1 MTALFGDILVDKF
14 RFAYQKHSILHEN
27 MVDMRLC
34 QNYYFPDSTIDYKC
48 GNVLATFT
56 PTKMAGERGS
66 NSSHNL
72 QMPLQELF
80 LECLKDITLDKT
92 EIQQKCRLTLIHL
105 AKNFLLSKPINEY
118 ISVLVEK
125 QYCRLVPE
133 VISSSD
139 NGSCSLYLRYNHDID
154 SEYNPKFLIKFYDKV
169 AEYYKRH
176 KTYICHLQ
184 EPLTEY
190 EKSLVGSAY
199 DEEKN
204 TLNLEGLNI
213 LRVEIEFHGS
223 EKIKPI
229 KLNLNRKSDYLT
241 LDLPIE
247 AMKEGTLYITLDK
260 IFTETLKKLVFNAE
274 ETLDSATVELS
285 KIRKLACKC
294 LLKSNR
300 IYHYKAIAGEL
311 GQENQFSTINGI
323 VRKIVP
329 DSELYLE
336 LYNNLS
342 PVCDNEESTHSG
354 IVKSSCNSY
363 SSQLLKV
370 FILVYKVPILDD
382 S

>member
-1 MTALFGDILVDKF
+1 MILFGDILVDKF
-14 RFAYQKHSILHEN
+14 RFAYQKHSISHEN

-48 GNVLATFT
+48 ENVLVTFT
-56 PTKMAGERGS
+56 PTKMTGERDCDLG
-66 NSSHNL
+66 HNL
-72 QMPLQELF
+72 QMPTQELF
-80 LECLKDITLDKT
+80 LECLEDITLNSS
-92 EIQQKCRLTLIHL
+92 EIQQICRLTIIHF
-105 AKNFLLSKPINEY
+105 AKNFLLSKPVNDY
-118 ISVLVEK
+118 ISVFAEK
-125 QYCRLVPE
+125 QYSRLVPE
-133 VISSSD
+133 VISSSED
-139 NGSCSLYLRYNHDID
+139 GSCSLFLRYNYDLD
-154 SEYNPKFLIKFYDKV
+154 SEYSPKFIIKFYDKV
-169 AEYYKRH
+169 VEYYKKH
-176 KTYICHLQ
+176 KTYICNLH
-184 EPLTEY
+184 EPLTEC

-199 DEEKN
+199 NEEKN

-213 LRVEIEFHGS
+213 LRIEIEFHGN

-229 KLNLNRKSDYLT
+229 KLNLNSENGYLT
-241 LDLPIE
+241 LDMLIE
-247 AMKEGTLYITLDK
+247 AMKKGSFYSTLEK

-300 IYHYKAIAGEL
+300 IYHYKAIADEL

-336 LYNNLS
+336 LYNNLF
-342 PVCDNEESTHSG
+342 PVCDNEESTHTG
-354 IVKSSCNSY
+354 MVKSSCSSY
-363 SSQLLKV
+363 SSQLLQV
-370 FILVYKVPILDD
+370 FILAYEVPILDD